1 MIEEKTGRGH
11 CKERKSSVSLPFPPM
26 KIALAA
32 DWLTTNGGAEQV
44 LSEFHALYPDAPFF
58 TTVAKKGSI
67 RPLADADI
75 RTSALQRWYNMV
87 RNHQL
92 LLAFMPS
99 AMESLD
105 VRGYDV
111 ILSSSHAVG
120 KGIVPESGTLHVCY
134 CHTPM
139 RYAWEMEDEYLR
151 DFHIP
156 AFLQPAIKRRLEKL
170 RQWDLTT
177 ARRTDLFIANSETS
191 QERIKRIY
199 GRESIVIP
207 PPVKNRFLESPLRTD
222 APKDPYFL
230 AVGRFVPYKRFDLLI
245 EVANERKLPLKI
257 VGRGQDDRRL
267 RRLAGPTVE
276 FLGYVPDGDLP
287 SLYANAEALLFP
299 QYEDAG
305 IVQLEAQACG
315 TPVIAYDAGGAK
327 TLTREGVTSIL
338 FPEQTKES
346 LMRALD
352 QFTTKTWDRAAI
364 KDFARAF
371 SQDAFREKIKT
382 TVAKAYD
389 DFKNGKRDRFF
400 S

>member
-1 MIEEKTGRGH
+1 MR
-11 CKERKSSVSLPFPPM
+11 
-26 KIALAA
+26 IAFTA
-32 DWLTTNGGAEQV
+32 DWLVTYGGAEHV
-44 LSEFHALYPDAPFF
+44 LAEFRALYPEAPVF
-58 TTVAKKGSI
+58 TSVARRGKLG
-67 RPLADADI
+67 PLDGADI
-75 RTSALQRWYNMV
+75 RVSKLQRWYKLL
-87 RNHQL
+87 RNHQVL
-92 LLAFMPS
+92 LSMMPR

-151 DFHIP
+151 DFRIP
-156 AFLQPAIKRRLEKL
+156 AFLRPFIKRRLDRM

-177 ARRTDLFIANSETS
+177 AQRTDLFIANSQTIA
-191 QERIKRIY
+191 ERIKRIY
-199 GRESIVIP
+199 GRDSVVIP
-207 PPVKNRFLESPLRTD
+207 PPVENRFLETPLRSA
-222 APKDPYFL
+222 APAAPYFL
-230 AVGRFVPYKRFDLLI
+230 AVGRMVPYKRFDLLI
-245 EVANERKLPLKI
+245 ALANELRLPLKI
-257 VGRGQDDRRL
+257 VGKGQDEKRL
-267 RRLAGPTVE
+267 RKLAGPTVE
-276 FLGYVPDGDLP
+276 FLGYVPDAELP
-287 SLYANAEALLFP
+287 GLYANAEALLFP

-327 TLTREGVTSIL
+327 TLTKEGVTSIL

-346 LMRALD
+346 LEAALED
-352 QFTTKTWDRAAI
+352 FRKRSWDRGAI
-364 KDFARAF
+364 RDFAKGF
-371 SQDAFREKIKT
+371 SQDVFRAKIKGT
-382 TVAKAYD
+382 IDAAYA